1 MLEHLFMVLSQE
13 SFYPERRV
21 AGVGLCSLK
30 SGLKLREEKMV
41 KFDNWQ

>member
-1 MLEHLFMVLSQE
+1 MWAHLFIVLSRE
-13 SFYPERRV
+13 SFYPERRL

-41 KFDNWQ
+41 KIDNWQ